1 MRWSIPVAAPVAAL
15 CLVAACGSSPPASPA
30 PTPPAAASPSAPAPS
45 PEAAAPTG
53 DPAPEALSDFRCAA
67 GDGDTWTAAGVL
79 TNRGKGAAVYQV
91 SVYVGPLDGESRE
104 VRTIRIDR
112 LDPGGS
118 DRFDLDDVP
127 AGGDSCHVQVL
138 RLEG

>member
-1 MRWSIPVAAPVAAL
+1 MRWSIPVATLVAAL
-15 CLVAACGSSPPASPA
+15 GLLSGCGSETVAPAA
-30 PTPPAAASPSAPAPS
+30 TPPATPSVPPPT

-67 GDGDTWTAAGVL
+67 GADGEDTWTAAGVL
-79 TNRGKGAAVYQV
+79 TNRGKAAAVYQV

-104 VRTIRIDR
+104 VRTLQVDRI
-112 LDPGGS
+112 DPGGS

-127 AGGDSCHVQVL
+127 AGGDTCHVQVL
-138 RLEG
+138 RIRG